1 MSLKRVIH
9 MGDKLAI
16 EVSDLSAGYGTEHVI
31 QDINFRVRK
40 NDFFGIIGPN
50 GGGKSTL
57 LKVIL
62 GLLEPMNGTVLVYG
76 TPPKIG
82 RKYIGYVPQY
92 AEYDKA
98 FPISVWDVV
107 LMGRRSVRGSSPW
120 YSAEDKKAAAEALKT
135 VKMAEYKNRHISE
148 LSGGQRQRVFVAR
161 ALVSHPKI
169 LLLDEP
175 TASVDQS
182 MQESLYTLLKKLNK
196 KIAIVLVTHDIGII
210 SSYVTRVACLNRYM
224 FIHDE
229 KIITKEMLEAT
240 YHCPVDIIAHGLPHR
255 VLGEHNKKKS

>member
-1 MSLKRVIH
+1 

-16 EVSDLSAGYGTEHVI
+16 RVSNLSAGYGTEPVI
-31 QDINFRVRK
+31 QDINFSVK
-40 NDFFGIIGPN
+40 ENDFFGIIGPN

-62 GLLEPMNGTVLVYG
+62 GLLEPMKGTVLVYG
-76 TPPKIG
+76 KSPKIG
-82 RKYIGYVPQY
+82 RKHIGYVPQY
-92 AEYDKA
+92 AEHDKA
-98 FPISVWDVV
+98 YPISVGDVV

-135 VKMAEYKNRHISE
+135 VKMAEYKNRHISG

-175 TASVDQS
+175 TASVDQD
-182 MQESLYTLLKKLNK
+182 MQESLYKLLKELNK
-196 KIAIVLVTHDIGII
+196 KIAIVLVTHDIGVV
-210 SSYVTRVACLNRYM
+210 SSYVTRVSCMNR
-224 FIHDE
+224 
-229 KIITKEMLEAT
+229 
-240 YHCPVDIIAHGLPHR
+240 
-255 VLGEHNKKKS
+255 